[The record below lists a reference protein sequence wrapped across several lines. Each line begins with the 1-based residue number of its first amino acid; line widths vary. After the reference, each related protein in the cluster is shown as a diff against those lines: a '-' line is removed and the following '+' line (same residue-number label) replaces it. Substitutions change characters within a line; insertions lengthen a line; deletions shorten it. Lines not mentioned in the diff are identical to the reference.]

1 MNIECKNE
9 TDKLIARNQEELEK
23 ILSENNLSENNSSIY
38 LCGVSFNIPKEIKN
52 TIFIGIGDSPV
63 LVTVYSDELD
73 FFWSQC
79 NEFKNVKYD
88 DLYLKRRA
96 LLAEANNANNSSKFE
111 RYKRLANT
119 ENIDGIIGIGKCY
132 EEGTGVKKDFHEAK
146 KYYQQASD
154 LGSARAMCYLAML
167 YEFCLNSLNEAIEW
181 YKKSADLGYPL
192 AQKKIKDI
200 KKWKMK
206 RV

>member
-9 TDKLIARNQEELEK
+9 TDKLIVRNQEELEK
-23 ILSENNLSENNSSIY
+23 ILSENNSSIY

-52 TIFIGIGDSPV
+52 KIFVGIGDSPV
-63 LVTVYSDELD
+63 PITVYSEELD

-88 DLYLKRRA
+88 DLYLKRKA
-96 LLAEANNANNSSKFE
+96 LLTEANNANNSSKLE
-111 RYKRLANT
+111 CYEKLANT
-119 ENIDGIIGIGKCY
+119 GNIDGIIGIGRCY
-132 EEGTGVKKDFHEAK
+132 EEGTGVKKNFQEAK

-154 LGSARAMCYLAML
+154 LRSARAMCYLAML
-167 YEFCLNSLNEAIEW
+167 YEFYLNSIDEAIEW
-181 YKKSADLGYPL
+181 YQKSADLGYPL

-206 RV
+206 RVQL

>member
-9 TDKLIARNQEELEK
+9 TDKLIVRNQEELEK
-23 ILSENNLSENNSSIY
+23 ILSENNSSIY

-52 TIFIGIGDSPV
+52 KIFVGIGDSPV
-63 LVTVYSDELD
+63 PITVYSEELG

-88 DLYLKRRA
+88 DLYLKRKA
-96 LLAEANNANNSSKFE
+96 LLTEANNANNSSKLE
-111 RYKRLANT
+111 CYEKLANT
-119 ENIDGIIGIGKCY
+119 GNIDGIIGIGRCY
-132 EEGTGVKKDFHEAK
+132 EEGTGVKKNFQEAK

-154 LGSARAMCYLAML
+154 LRSARAMCYLAML
-167 YEFCLNSLNEAIEW
+167 YEFYLNSIDEAIEW
-181 YKKSADLGYPL
+181 YQKSADLGYPL

-206 RV
+206 RVQL

>member
-9 TDKLIARNQEELEK
+9 TDKLIVRNQEELEK
-23 ILSENNLSENNSSIY
+23 ILSENNSSIY

-52 TIFIGIGDSPV
+52 KIFVGIGDSPV
-63 LVTVYSDELD
+63 PITVYSEELD

-88 DLYLKRRA
+88 DLYLKRKA
-96 LLAEANNANNSSKFE
+96 LLTEANNANNSSKLE
-111 RYKRLANT
+111 CYEKLANT
-119 ENIDGIIGIGKCY
+119 GNIDGIIGIGRCY
-132 EEGTGVKKDFHEAK
+132 EEGTGVKKNFQEAK

-154 LGSARAMCYLAML
+154 LRSARAMCYLAML
-167 YEFCLNSLNEAIEW
+167 YEFYLNSIDEAIEW
-181 YKKSADLGYPL
+181 YQKSADLGYPL

-200 KKWKMK
+200 KKQKMK
-206 RV
+206 RVQL

>member
-9 TDKLIARNQEELEK
+9 TDKLIVRNQEELEK
-23 ILSENNLSENNSSIY
+23 ILSENNSSIY

-52 TIFIGIGDSPV
+52 KIFVGIGDSPV
-63 LVTVYSDELD
+63 PITVYSEELD

-79 NEFKNVKYD
+79 NEFKNIKYD
-88 DLYLKRRA
+88 DLYLKRKA
-96 LLAEANNANNSSKFE
+96 LLTEANNANNSSKLE
-111 RYKRLANT
+111 CYEKLANT
-119 ENIDGIIGIGKCY
+119 GNIDGIIGIGRCY
-132 EEGTGVKKDFHEAK
+132 EESTGVKKNFQEAK

-154 LGSARAMCYLAML
+154 LRSARAMCYLAML
-167 YEFCLNSLNEAIEW
+167 YEFYLNSIDEAIEW
-181 YKKSADLGYPL
+181 YQKSADLGYPL

-206 RV
+206 RVQL

>member
-1 MNIECKNE
+1 MGIEFEDK
-9 TDKLIARNQEELEK
+9 TDKLIARNQGELEK
-23 ILSENNLSENNSSIY
+23 FLSENNSVIY
-38 LCGVSFNIPKEIKN
+38 LCGDSFKIPKEIKN

-63 LVTVYSDELD
+63 PVTVYSEELD

-88 DLYLKRRA
+88 DLYLKRKT
-96 LLAEANNANNSSKFE
+96 LLAEANNANCSSKLE
-111 RYKRLANT
+111 RYERLADT
-119 ENIDGIIGIGKCY
+119 GNIDGIIGIGKCY
-132 EEGTGVKKDFHEAK
+132 EEGTGVKQNFNEAR

-167 YEFCLNSLNEAIEW
+167 YEFYLNSPDEAIKWEAIKW
-181 YKKSADLGYPL
+181 YQKSADLGYPL

-200 KKWKMK
+200 E
-206 RV
+206 RYHEYF